1 MHQFNI
7 FVFILLLLVII
18 YDFIYY
24 EAQSFSI
31 LDETTKTP
39 LLFCRETFWGDPPKT
54 FYQKNTLVVGV

>member
-39 LLFCRETFWGDPPKT
+39 LLLWRCFVFI
-54 FYQKNTLVVGV
+54 NLNV